1 LDRGGDCLPHRL
13 DARYRRE
20 DFSLLLSMKGIDK
33 SFSGVRV
40 LTAAS
45 LELEPGEVM
54 ALVGQNGAG
63 KSTMIKIL
71 TGAYSRDGG
80 EIEFQGRPADF
91 RSTAESQAAGIAT
104 IYQEINLAP
113 NRSVAENI
121 FLAREPRN
129 ALGLLDRRR
138 MRADARAVLKRF
150 NLDIEVDKP
159 LEDFGAA
166 TRQMV
171 AIARGVT
178 QNARLVIMDEPT
190 SSLDEREVAV
200 LFETIRTLKRDGVAT
215 IFISHRLDELYA
227 ICDRVT
233 IMRDG
238 RTIAVSAMK
247 DISKIELVRS
257 MLGKELTAFTAR
269 EHGSGPST
277 GEPLV
282 EAKNLA
288 AGLRVRDVSLTIGK
302 GEIAGLAGLLG
313 SGRTETARLIFAAD
327 DRSAGTMMV
336 GGKTA
341 DYKEPADAIADG
353 MGFVSEDRKVEGIV
367 PQMSV
372 RENMTLAI
380 LPKLQRSGI
389 VDTAEQQKIVD
400 RYIKALG
407 VKCASPEQPISELSG
422 GNQQKVLLARWL
434 CMNPRLLII
443 DEPTRG
449 IDVGA
454 KAEILKLLRSLADEG
469 LGVLM
474 ISSELEELIAAAD
487 HVTVLSD
494 GTSVAQLVAGEITEE
509 GLMTAMAHQ
518 QDAAA

>member
-1 LDRGGDCLPHRL
+1 M
-13 DARYRRE
+13 
-20 DFSLLLSMKGIDK
+20 LLAMKGIDK
-33 SFSGVRV
+33 SFSGVSV
-40 LTAAS
+40 LSGAS
-45 LELEPGEVM
+45 LEIEPGEVM

-63 KSTMIKIL
+63 KSTMIKIM
-71 TGAYSRDGG
+71 TGAYSRDAG
-80 EIEFQGRPADF
+80 EIVFQGQPVDF
-91 RSTAESQAAGIAT
+91 RATAESQAAGIAT

-113 NRSVAENI
+113 NRSIAENI

-129 ALGLLDRRR
+129 ALGLVDRRK

-150 NLDIEVDKP
+150 NLDIDVESP
-159 LEDFGAA
+159 LQAFGAA

-200 LFETIRTLKRDGVAT
+200 LFDTIRTLKADGVAM

-238 RTIAVSAMK
+238 RTVAVGAMK
-247 DISKIELVRS
+247 DISKVELVRA

-269 EHGSGPST
+269 MHGEDAVR
-277 GEPLV
+277 EPFV
-282 EAKNLA
+282 EASGLG
-288 AGLRVRDVSLTIGK
+288 AGLRVRDVSLSIAR

-313 SGRTETARLIFAAD
+313 SGRTETARLIYGAD
-327 DRSAGTMMV
+327 RKDKGTIRISGAERSYV
-336 GGKTA
+336 
-341 DYKEPADAIADG
+341 EPADAIADG
-353 MGFVSEDRKVEGIV
+353 FGFVSEDRKVEGIV
-367 PQMSV
+367 PEMSV

-380 LPKLQRSGI
+380 LPRLQKSGV
-389 VDTAEQQKIVD
+389 VDTAEQQSIVD

-407 VKCASPEQPISELSG
+407 IKCASPDQPIRELSG

-434 CMNPRLLII
+434 CMDPSLLIV

-454 KAEILKLLRSLADEG
+454 KAEILKLLRSLADDG
-469 LGVLM
+469 LSVLM

-494 GTSVAQLVAGEITEE
+494 GYSVANLGAGDINEDR
-509 GLMTAMAHQ
+509 LMTAMAHQ
-518 QDAAA
+518 DEAAA

>member
-1 LDRGGDCLPHRL
+1 M
-13 DARYRRE
+13 
-20 DFSLLLSMKGIDK
+20 LLSMRGIDK
-33 SFSGVRV
+33 SFSGVGV
-40 LTAAS
+40 LSAAS
-45 LELEPGEVM
+45 LEVAQGEAM

-71 TGAYSRDGG
+71 TGAYSRDAG
-80 EIEFQGRPADF
+80 EIDFRGEPVDF

-121 FLAREPRN
+121 SLGREPRKF
-129 ALGLLDRRR
+129 GLLDRAT
-138 MRADARAVLKRF
+138 MRADARAVLRRF
-150 NLDIEVDKP
+150 NLELDVERP
-159 LEDFGAA
+159 LGEFGAA
-166 TRQMV
+166 TRQLV
-171 AIARGVT
+171 AIARGVS

-200 LFETIRTLKRDGVAT
+200 LFDTIRTLKRDGVAT
-215 IFISHRLDELYA
+215 IFISHRLGELYA

-238 RTIAVSAMK
+238 RTVAVSAMQ
-247 DISKIELVRS
+247 DISRIELVRA
-257 MLGKELTAFTAR
+257 MLGRELTAFTAR
-269 EHGSGPST
+269 AHGEARVH
-277 GEPLV
+277 EPLV

-288 AGLRVRDVSLTIGK
+288 AGLRVRNVSLTIGK

-313 SGRTETARLIFAAD
+313 SGRTETARLIYAAD
-327 DRSAGTMMV
+327 RCDAGSV
-336 GGKTA
+336 SVEGRA
-341 DYKEPADAIADG
+341 VAYAEPADAIRDG

-367 PQMSV
+367 PEMSV

-380 LPKLQRSGI
+380 LPRLQRSGV
-389 VDTAEQQKIVD
+389 VDKQQQGQIVD
-400 RYIKALG
+400 RYVRALG
-407 VKCASPEQPISELSG
+407 IKCASAEQPIRELSG

-434 CMNPRLLII
+434 CMNPRLLIV

-454 KAEILKLLRSLADEG
+454 KAEILKLLRSLADDG

-487 HVTVLSD
+487 NVTVLSD
-494 GTSVAQLVAGEITEE
+494 GCSVALLRAGEITEE
-509 GLMTAMAHQ
+509 RLMTAMAHQ
-518 QDAAA
+518 QEAAA